1 MSSTVSNNGGQS
13 QSDNKT
19 VKKIDTEENSAGRPE
34 LPDDEKSEK
43 TMQNIESAS

>member
-1 MSSTVSNNGGQS
+1 MDQTVSEEHS
-13 QSDNKT
+13 L
-19 VKKIDTEENSAGRPE
+19 KKIDTEEKSAGRPE